1 MIDPNS
7 LLIQDNVM
15 MMQKLMKRGPQ
26 GNRPLIWPPAR
37 LTTKT
42 LKMMT
47 TVEMMMPE
55 MRMNKIMLVTLLRI
69 TGLCNEIQ
77 VSTGERVQSL
87 MVLSDG
93 SNGYFWDKFPQHLL
107 RYILKY

>member
-1 MIDPNS
+1 MATS
-7 LLIQDNVM
+7 
-15 MMQKLMKRGPQ
+15 
-26 GNRPLIWPPAR
+26 PPYNEDVEE
-37 LTTKT
+37 
-42 LKMMT
+42 MT

-93 SNGYFWDKFPQHLL
+93 SNGYFWDKFPQRLL